1 MLRKWCRLIR
11 CFSLATTL
19 GSAAHAALT
28 TLPGHVPREIA
39 HLPPTGRLAAKTTL
53 ELAIGLPLRNQPAL
67 NTFLRDLYDP
77 AAKNYHRYLTP
88 EQFTAQFGPT
98 VQAYQTVVDFART
111 NGLTVT
117 RTHGNRVLLDVSGA
131 ASDIEKTFHITLR
144 TYRHPTE
151 NRNFFA
157 PDTEPTVATGLPIL
171 DVSGLSDYAKPT
183 PMLHHQPAAGR
194 GQPAAGSGPRNAF
207 IGRDFRNAYVP
218 GTTLDGSG
226 QRVGLLELS
235 GYNTSDI
242 TAYETQA
249 GLPSVPLQNI
259 FLDGATGAVDSGNDE
274 VCLDIELTIAMATNL
289 ASVVVFEAPNGAA
302 NLNDIF
308 NAMASSNQIHQFS
321 CSWGFGGGPSQTTDQ
336 IFQQMAAEGQSF
348 FQASGDGDAWTNP
361 IWQPG
366 DNPYITV
373 AGGTTLAM
381 SGAGSGYLSETVW
394 NSGYLGAASAW
405 GPNGNGYW
413 GSGGGV
419 SANYSIPA
427 WQTNLNMTAN
437 LGSTTMRNI
446 PDVAMTADNVYA
458 TYDGGSSDTFMGT
471 SCAAPLWAG
480 FMALVNEQAAIL
492 EGPPVGFINPAI
504 YALANTTNYTT
515 CFNDI
520 TMGNNTSSNSPS
532 QYFAVPG
539 YDLCTG
545 LGTPAGTNL
554 IAALTATTTVNN
566 QQLVRD
572 GGFETGYFTDWILYG
587 DTIVIGPR
595 GGAEIYD
602 AVETPDDPNNSFDVA
617 HSGTYGAF
625 LGDSSLAIL
634 AQTLSTV
641 PGQEYLLSFWLNNPQ
656 GGADQQFLVNWN
668 TNGASATNTI
678 YFWNNGVAFAWTNF
692 NYVLAATSTNTTLQF
707 GAANPPNYFG
717 LDDVSVTVIPPPS
730 FGGVTRS
737 GNGPA
742 FTWSTLANVSYL
754 VQYQTN
760 LTQTNWLNLGS
771 SILAASNTLTVLDTN
786 ALVNSPQRFYRIQV
800 TH

>member
-1 MLRKWCRLIR
+1 MFSPCCRLI
-11 CFSLATTL
+11 CSFSLVTTL
-19 GSAAHAALT
+19 GSAAPASLT
-28 TLPGHVPREIA
+28 TLPGHLPRVIA
-39 HLPPTGRLAAKTTL
+39 HLPPTGRLAANTRL
-53 ELAIGLPLRNQPAL
+53 QLAIGLPLRNQPAL
-67 NTFLRDLYDP
+67 NAFLRDLYDP
-77 AAKNYHRYLTP
+77 AAANYHRFLSP

-98 VQAYQTVVDFART
+98 PEAYQEVVDFAST
-111 NGLTVT
+111 NGLIVT
-117 RTHGNRVLLDVSGA
+117 HTHGNRVLLDVSGE
-131 ASDIEKTFHITLR
+131 ASDIEKVFHVTLR

-151 NRNFFA
+151 NRTFFA
-157 PDTEPTVATGLPIL
+157 PDTEPTVAPGLPIL
-171 DVSGLSDYAKPT
+171 DVSGLSDYARPT
-183 PMLHHQPAAGR
+183 PMLHRHSASGP
-194 GQPAAGSGPRNAF
+194 GQPAAGSGPGNAF

-226 QRVGLLELS
+226 QMVGLFELS
-235 GYNTSDI
+235 GYNASDI

-249 GLPSVPLQNI
+249 GLPAVPLQNI
-259 FLDGATGAVDSGNDE
+259 LLDNATGAVDTGNDE
-274 VCLDIELTIAMATNL
+274 VCLDIELAIAMAPNL
-289 ASVVVFEAPNGAA
+289 ASVVVFEAPGDTAIW
-302 NLNDIF
+302 NDIL

-321 CSWGFGGGPSQTTDQ
+321 CSWGFTGGPSQTTDQ

-366 DNPYITV
+366 DNPYLTV
-373 AGGTTLAM
+373 AGGTTLSM
-381 SGAGSGYLSETVW
+381 SGAGNRYLSETVW
-394 NSGYLGAASAW
+394 NSGYLGTTNVWS
-405 GPNGNGYW
+405 PNGNGYW

-419 SANYSIPA
+419 SANYPIPA
-427 WQTNLNMTAN
+427 WQTNLNMTAS

-458 TYDGGSSDTFMGT
+458 TYGGGSSDTFMGT

-480 FMALVNEQAAIL
+480 FMALVNEQAANL
-492 EGPPVGFINPAI
+492 GQPPVGFINPAI
-504 YALANTTNYTT
+504 YALANSTNYNA
-515 CFNDI
+515 CFHDI
-520 TMGNNTSSNSPS
+520 TTGNNTSSNSPT

-554 IAALTATTTVNN
+554 IAALVATTTVNHR
-566 QQLVRD
+566 QLVRD

-587 DTIVIGPR
+587 DTIVTGPN

-634 AQTLSTV
+634 AQNLATV

-678 YFWNNGVAFAWTNF
+678 YFWNEGLAFTWTNF

-717 LDDVSVTVIPPPS
+717 LDDVSVTVIPPPALGS
-730 FGGVTRS
+730 LTRS
-737 GNGPA
+737 LNGLA
-742 FTWSTLANVSYL
+742 FTWNTLANVSYL

-760 LTQTNWLNLGS
+760 LSQSNWLNLGGS
-771 SILAASNTLTVLDTN
+771 VIANANTLTVLDTN
-786 ALVNSPQRFYRIQV
+786 AFFNSPQRFYRVQV